1 MNKLYLFIFIFTMVG
16 CKSSS
21 PTTIDEMV
29 PALDEENNLLFESV
43 PLNVARKNVV
53 HSDDWPI
60 DECQIQM

>member
-1 MNKLYLFIFIFTMVG
+1 MNKLYLFIFIFAMVG

-53 HSDDWPI
+53 HPDDWPI

>member
-1 MNKLYLFIFIFTMVG
+1 MVG